1 MDIEWK
7 WTDGWMDGWIKV
19 NGIWA
24 MNELVTILWFPEIR
38 NYIPLCKWGTQIEYT
53 LKHNTFC
60 PSNGRVHFF
69 TIATYSAGSIGRLIG
84 YIRWSEL
91 GHILRHTR
99 HPTWSQFVTG
109 SLEEQVF
116 FRSSLFVILHGMLHH
131 FFLWPTLQKQECF
144 LHNFLSSV
152 ATASKRPTFESPP
165 VQRHALC
172 CTQPSYLITTST
184 TRSAFLPGAF
194 VGTIDFQKSKSW
206 PNVLL
211 VLLL

>member
-60 PSNGRVHFF
+60 PSTGRVHFF

-109 SLEEQVF
+109 SLENKFSFVQVSSWFYMEGFTIF
-116 FRSSLFVILHGMLHH
+116 FSGRRFKSKNVFYTTFHL
-131 FFLWPTLQKQECF
+131 LWPPL
-144 LHNFLSSV
+144 LS
-152 ATASKRPTFESPP
+152 APHSKAPLFKGMHCAVHS
-165 VQRHALC
+165 L
-172 CTQPSYLITTST
+172 LI
-184 TRSAFLPGAF
+184 
-194 VGTIDFQKSKSW
+194 
-206 PNVLL
+206 
-211 VLLL
+211 